1 MYIRWRRIPAIA
13 LDYSRNRYRD
23 VIILKPRDA
32 NFAVDNKKR
41 EKMFDDFDY
50 DNYVTESTN
59 EGFFM
64 AMLEENVMPMYFT
77 KGAVIE
83 ITADAKDVSNT
94 LTYTGDNK
102 DLNNYYAYKVYH
114 IENAVKCVELL

>member
-1 MYIRWRRIPAIA
+1 MLAYLLRAAVVPIYNRWRRIPAIA

-50 DNYVTESTN
+50 DNYGTESTN

-64 AMLEENVMPMYFT
+64 AYNEKNGQEALGASPDEAIRTLAEEEQHFFMNEDF
-77 KGAVIE
+77 
-83 ITADAKDVSNT
+83 DDF
-94 LTYTGDNK
+94 DF
-102 DLNNYYAYKVYH
+102 
-114 IENAVKCVELL
+114 